1 MKKTIFPLLF
11 FSAIAFSQTKPSPEI
26 DKVKISYK
34 TIAGFYV
41 TAGGGESWESDVISN
56 RSDETVSPTLG
67 PITYERVSVK
77 SVKGAGAIEA
87 GLGYNFGNNLRAEL
101 SYAYLAKS
109 PHKETT
115 TGTVFHSGGSLDFS
129 GETKISGQI
138 NKNLFLGLLY
148 YNIPTKSRWVPFIGV
163 GLGWA
168 RLTTTD
174 LLYNYEVVY
183 SNGNQVVGSRTEPA
197 GMGNA
202 PAFKTKLGINYLVS
216 KKIAVFVASNYLHIN
231 RIDIGGGTIYEKFNV
246 FGAKVGLIYQF
257 SKNAQ

>member
-1 MKKTIFPLLF
+1 MKKFFFPLLF
-11 FSAIAFSQTKPSPEI
+11 ISATAFSQTKPSPEI

-34 TIAGFYV
+34 TIAGFYI

-56 RSDETVSPTLG
+56 RSDETVSATLG
-67 PITYERVSVK
+67 PIIYERVSVK
-77 SVKGAGAIEA
+77 SMKGAAAIEA

-109 PHKETT
+109 PSRETT
-115 TGTVFHSGGSLDFS
+115 TGTVVHSKGSLDFS
-129 GETKISGQI
+129 GETMISGKI

-148 YNIPTKSRWVPFIGV
+148 YDIPTKSRWVPFIGA
-163 GLGWA
+163 GLGLA
-168 RLTTTD
+168 RMTTTD
-174 LLYNYEVVY
+174 MLYNYDVVY
-183 SNGNQVVGSRTEPA
+183 SNGNRVVGSRTEPG

-202 PAFKTKLGINYLVS
+202 PAFKTKLGINYLAS

-246 FGAKVGLIYQF
+246 FGAKVGFIYQF
-257 SKNAQ
+257 AKNAQ